1 MTTKTSIRVIKRGRG
16 DGENAEAALKSK
28 ETATASARSVVRATV
43 SSWVREFQQRRRT
56 DSKRAFRSLFEEQAS
71 HPEAG

>member
-1 MTTKTSIRVIKRGRG
+1 MTTKTSIRVIKRGRV
-16 DGENAEAALKSK
+16 DDKNAEAALKSN

-43 SSWVREFQQRRRT
+43 SSWVREFQQQRRT
-56 DSKRAFRSLFEEQAS
+56 DPKRAFRSLFEEQDP

>member
-1 MTTKTSIRVIKRGRG
+1 MRTETPIRVIKRGHG
-16 DGENAEAALKSK
+16 DCKNAEAALKSN
-28 ETATASARSVVRATV
+28 ETVMESALSVVRATI

-56 DSKRAFRSLFEEQAS
+56 DSERAFRSLFEEQAS